1 MGLVELA
8 VAFSLTSAPAP
19 PAELSVMAPPV
30 VVVSAPAPPAAAAP
44 PAAPVEAAAAPEPQ
58 AVAPSTRLED
68 PLEGANRRVYRLN
81 QSLDR
86 YLLRPVAVA
95 YRRWL
100 PRPVRK
106 GVHNALRNWDEPGVV
121 VNDVL
126 QRRFSDAGRS
136 AYRFGV
142 NTTIGVVGVFDVAG
156 GQGVVHH
163 ENGFALTLAR
173 YRIGNGAY
181 LYLPFAG
188 PSTVRELFGAVVD
201 LFTNPLTNIRR
212 IRSVTL
218 ERAQT
223 VASIVDTRATVD
235 EDLRDIAVT
244 ATDPYASIR
253 SIYLQTLASQVRGD
267 VISLEDSPD
276 IPGAPDPPDRRR
288 APDAPPASPPN
299 PTPSPPTPSSPTPSS
314 PTPPTAAQPP
324 SGP

>member
-8 VAFSLTSAPAP
+8 VAFSLTSG
-19 PAELSVMAPPV
+19 
-30 VVVSAPAPPAAAAP
+30 
-44 PAAPVEAAAAPEPQ
+44 PAAPVELSITAAPPVIAWTSAPPAVAVAVPTAAPAETASVPEAQ
-58 AVAPSTRLED
+58 AGAPSTSGED
-68 PLEGANRRVYRLN
+68 PLEGANRRVYRVN

-142 NTTIGVVGVFDVAG
+142 NTTVGVVGVFDVAA
-156 GQGVVHH
+156 GQGVLHH

-201 LFTNPLTNIRR
+201 LFTNPLTTIRR
-212 IRSVTL
+212 IRSITL

-253 SIYLQTLASQVRGD
+253 SIYLQTLKSQVRGD

-276 IPGAPDPPDRRR
+276 SPGAPESTDRRK
-288 APDAPPASPPN
+288 APDAPAPPAG
-299 PTPSPPTPSSPTPSS
+299 PSPPTAPA
-314 PTPPTAAQPP
+314 PPAAQPAP
-324 SGP
+324 GP